1 MSGCI
6 RAVQSEK
13 RIEATSDVSTILER
27 LESVG
32 IVVEYQCREGY
43 CGSCRVSLL
52 AGTVEYMT
60 KPLAFVNPGEVLP
73 CCCRPRTD
81 VELDI

>member
-6 RAVQSEK
+6 HAVHSKK

-43 CGSCRVSLL
+43 CGSCRVTLL
-52 AGTVEYMT
+52 HGKVGYKQ
-60 KPLAFVNPGEVLP
+60 KPIAFVQDGEILP
-73 CCCRPRTD
+73 CCCHP
-81 VELDI
+81 LSDIEIG